1 MKGVFIMRIEN
12 IQMVAQLYDKKSISK
27 QKKTSDAGSTDQLEI
42 SQAGKDFQV
51 ARKAV
56 KESEDVREDLVK
68 EIKSRINS
76 GEYSVSGEDFAA
88 KVIDRYNQ
96 FML

>member
-1 MKGVFIMRIEN
+1 MRIEN

-51 ARKAV
+51 ARRAV

-76 GEYSVSGEDFAA
+76 GEYLVSGEDFAA